1 MGLRLLT
8 LGIEGRYFEQCAARS
23 AGRQENAFL
32 LAGATGLGSRRVVG
46 VPLLS
51 PVFEKVVGGGQT
63 FCPLGDPIP
72 SECGREGL
80 NFGEKGKGGVEAIS
94 LYILKKLSKTK

>member
-63 FCPLGDPIP
+63 FCPLGDPFLP
-72 SECGREGL
+72 NAEER
-80 NFGEKGKGGVEAIS
+80 V
-94 LYILKKLSKTK
+94 